1 MADALLSAS
10 LQVLFE
16 RLASPEL
23 INFIRRRNLSKELL
37 NDLRR
42 KFLVVLNVLNDA
54 EAKQFSN
61 DRVRE
66 WLVQVKDVVYDAEDL
81 LDGIATDALRC
92 KIEAAD
98 SQTGR
103 IHQVWNKF
111 SDCVKAPFATQSM
124 ESRVKEMIAKLEAIA
139 QEKVGL
145 GLKEGGGE
153 KLPPRLPSTSL
164 VDESFVYGRDE
175 IKEDMVNCLL
185 SDNARGKEDIDVICI
200 VGMGGTGKTT
210 LVQLLYNNDKV
221 KEHFHLKAWVCV
233 STEFL
238 LIKVTKLILEEI
250 GDRPTSDDNLDL
262 LQRQLKQSLV
272 NKKFLLVLDDV
283 WDVESFDWESWDSLR
298 APLLGA
304 AEGSKIV
311 CSTHRL
317 GGLSP
322 QHCWSLFEKIAFQ
335 DRDSNARLEL
345 EPIGR
350 QIVDKCQGL
359 PLAVKSLG
367 HLMHSKVEKREWED
381 VLNSEIWHLQSR
393 YRILPS
399 LRLSYHH
406 LSLPVKHCF
415 AYCSIFP
422 QDHEFNREELV
433 LLWMAEGLLH
443 PQQDDGR
450 RMEEIG
456 ESYFN
461 ELLAKSF
468 FQKSIRGE
476 KSFCFVM
483 HDLVHELAQHV
494 SGGDFCVR
502 VEDNKVQ
509 KVSEKTRQ
517 FLYFQS
523 DFDRFVTFN
532 KLEAFT
538 KTKSLRTLLDVKQSL
553 CHPLYTLSKRVFEYI
568 PKMRCLRVLSLQ
580 EYEITNLPDWICNL
594 KHLRYLD
601 LSYTLIKKLPESIC
615 CLYNLQMMI
624 FRGCSH
630 LIELPSRMGKLIN
643 LRYLDI
649 SKCYS
654 LKERSSH
661 GISRLKWLQKLP
673 CFIVGQKSGL
683 RIGELR
689 ELSKI
694 RETLHISNVKNVVS
708 VNDALQANMKD
719 KSYLDEL
726 ILDWESE
733 SESELELE
741 SESESELKS
750 ESESESESEWE
761 WESESVIDGG
771 ITQYDATTNDILNQ
785 LQPHP
790 NLKQLSIK
798 NYPGVRFPNWLGDPL
813 VLKLVSL
820 ELRGCG
826 NCSTLPPLG
835 QLTHLKY
842 LQISGMSGVKCV
854 DGEFH
859 GNTSFRSLETLS
871 FEGMLNWEKWLC
883 CGEFPRL
890 RKLSIRWC
898 PKLTGK
904 LPEQL
909 LSLEELVIVNCPQL
923 LMASITVPA
932 IRELKMVDF
941 GKLQLQMPAC
951 DFTTLQPFEIEISG
965 VSRWKQLPMAPHKL
979 SIRKCD
985 SVESL
990 LEEEISQTNIHDLKI
1005 YNCSFSRSL
1014 HKVGL
1019 PTALK
1024 LLSIS
1029 MCLKLEFLLP
1039 ELFRCHLP
1047 VLESLSINGGVIDDS
1062 LSLSLSLGIFPK
1074 LTDFTIDDLKGLEK
1088 LSILT
1093 SEGDPTSLRSLHLG
1107 NCPDLESIE
1116 FPCLN
1121 LKSCWI
1127 SSCSKLRSLAHKH
1140 SSIQKLRLWDCP
1152 ELLFQR
1158 AGLPSN
1164 LCELKFRRCNK
1175 LMPQVDWGLQRLTSL
1190 TRLRMVGGCEGVE
1203 LFPEECLLP
1212 SSLTS
1217 LEIEELPNLKSLD
1230 SGGLQQLTSLLKLK
1244 IINCPELQFSI
1255 GSVLQHLISLTE
1267 LQIDRCPNLQSLTEV
1282 GLQHLTFLKILHI
1295 QNCHELQYMTEL
1307 GLQHLT
1313 FLEIL
1318 HIRNCHELQYLTEV
1332 GLQHLTSLETLR
1344 IDNCPKLQYLTK
1356 QRLQDSSGLQHLI
1369 SLKTLDII
1377 DCRKLKY
1384 LTKER
1389 LPDSLSFLLVNGCP
1403 LLEKRCQFE
1412 KGKEWSYI
1420 AHVPKIVINHVL
1432 F

>member
-54 EAKQFSN
+54 EVKQFSN
-61 DRVRE
+61 DPVKE
-66 WLVQVKDVVYDAEDL
+66 WLVQAKDIVYGAEDL

-92 KIEAAD
+92 KIEATD
-98 SQTGR
+98 SQTGG

-185 SDNARGKEDIDVICI
+185 SDNARGKEDIDI
-200 VGMGGTGKTT
+200 VVTSRDESVAKTM
-210 LVQLLYNNDKV
+210 
-221 KEHFHLKAWVCV
+221 
-233 STEFL
+233 
-238 LIKVTKLILEEI
+238 
-250 GDRPTSDDNLDL
+250 
-262 LQRQLKQSLV
+262 
-272 NKKFLLVLDDV
+272 
-283 WDVESFDWESWDSLR
+283 R
-298 APLLGA
+298 A
-304 AEGSKIV
+304 V
-311 CSTHRL
+311 RTHRL
-317 GGLSP
+317 GELSP
-322 QHCWSLFEKIAFQ
+322 QHCWSLFVKIAFQ
-335 DRDSNARLEL
+335 DRDSNACLEL

-367 HLMHSKVEKREWED
+367 HLLHSKVEKREWED
-381 VLNSEIWHLQSR
+381 VLNSEIWHLHSR
-393 YRILPS
+393 YGILPS

-494 SGGDFCVR
+494 SGVDFCVR
-502 VEDNKVQ
+502 AEDNKVL
-509 KVSEKTRQ
+509 KVSEKTRH
-517 FLYFQS
+517 FSYIHG
-523 DFDRFVTFN
+523 DFEEFVTFN

-538 KTKSLRTLLDVKQSL
+538 NAKSLRTLLDVKESL
-553 CHPLYTLSKRVFEYI
+553 CHPFYTLSKRVFEDI
-568 PKMRCLRVLSLQ
+568 SKMRYLRVLSLQ
-580 EYEITNLPDWICNL
+580 EYEITNLPDWIGNL

-615 CLYNLQMMI
+615 CLYNLQTLI
-624 FRGCSH
+624 FRGCSD
-630 LIELPSRMGKLIN
+630 LIELPSKMGKLIN

-661 GISRLKWLQKLP
+661 GISQLKCLQKLS

-689 ELSKI
+689 ELLEI
-694 RETLHISNVKNVVS
+694 RETLYISNVNNVVS

-719 KSYLDEL
+719 KN
-726 ILDWESE
+726 
-733 SESELELE
+733 
-741 SESESELKS
+741 
-750 ESESESESEWE
+750 
-761 WESESVIDGG
+761 GG
-771 ITQYDATTNDILNQ
+771 ITQYDATTDDILNQ

-798 NYPGVRFPNWLGDPL
+798 NYPGVRFPNWLGDPS

-871 FEGMLNWEKWLC
+871 FEGMLNWEKWLW

-909 LSLEELVIVNCPQL
+909 LSLEGLVIVNCPQL

-932 IRELKMVDF
+932 VRELKMVDF
-941 GKLQLQMPAC
+941 GKLQ
-951 DFTTLQPFEIEISG
+951 E
-965 VSRWKQLPMAPHKL
+965 
-979 SIRKCD
+979 
-985 SVESL
+985 
-990 LEEEISQTNIHDLKI
+990 
-1005 YNCSFSRSL
+1005 
-1014 HKVGL
+1014 
-1019 PTALK
+1019 
-1024 LLSIS
+1024 
-1029 MCLKLEFLLP
+1029 
-1039 ELFRCHLP
+1039 
-1047 VLESLSINGGVIDDS
+1047 
-1062 LSLSLSLGIFPK
+1062 
-1074 LTDFTIDDLKGLEK
+1074 
-1088 LSILT
+1088 
-1093 SEGDPTSLRSLHLG
+1093 
-1107 NCPDLESIE
+1107 
-1116 FPCLN
+1116 
-1121 LKSCWI
+1121 
-1127 SSCSKLRSLAHKH
+1127 
-1140 SSIQKLRLWDCP
+1140 
-1152 ELLFQR
+1152 
-1158 AGLPSN
+1158 GLPSN
-1164 LCELKFRRCNK
+1164 LCELQFQRCNK
-1175 LMPQVDWGLQRLTSL
+1175 VTPQVDWGLQRLTSL
-1190 TRLRMVGGCEGVE
+1190 THLRMEGGCEGVE
-1203 LFPEECLLP
+1203 LFPKECLLP

-1230 SGGLQQLTSLLKLK
+1230 SGGLQQLTSLLNLK
-1244 IINCPELQFSI
+1244 ITNCPELQFLT
-1255 GSVLQHLISLTE
+1255 GSVLRHLIALKE
-1267 LQIDRCPNLQSLTEV
+1267 LRIDECPRLQSLTEALIHGNLSLRCPDNNSKSVRTRNGHHNKPATEATSGPETWGFGTQSFTATPAASSNISKPPV
-1282 GLQHLTFLKILHI
+1282 GGNNVHLFGDSKKIEGKLAPQPAEWAVSALCNRIQHLHMFLGFHGLLTNVYCSECLNFQVRKIVVSFNIVLSVTLSS
-1295 QNCHELQYMTEL
+1295 CFYFSMYFCL
-1307 GLQHLT
+1307 
-1313 FLEIL
+1313 
-1318 HIRNCHELQYLTEV
+1318 IREN
-1332 GLQHLTSLETLR
+1332 
-1344 IDNCPKLQYLTK
+1344 
-1356 QRLQDSSGLQHLI
+1356 LI
-1369 SLKTLDII
+1369 SYII
-1377 DCRKLKY
+1377 CNCY
-1384 LTKER
+1384 MHA
-1389 LPDSLSFLLVNGCP
+1389 FLIIF
-1403 LLEKRCQFE
+1403 CQEPHFCF
-1412 KGKEWSYI
+1412 
-1420 AHVPKIVINHVL
+1420 N
-1432 F
+1432 

>member
-54 EAKQFSN
+54 EVKQFSN
-61 DRVRE
+61 DPVKE
-66 WLVQVKDVVYDAEDL
+66 WLVQAKDVVYGAEDL

-92 KIEAAD
+92 KIEATD
-98 SQTGR
+98 SQTGG

-145 GLKEGGGE
+145 GLKEGAGE

-238 LIKVTKLILEEI
+238 LIKVTKSILEEI

-262 LQRQLKQSLV
+262 LQRQLKQSLG

-298 APLLGA
+298 TPLLGA

-311 CSTHRL
+311 VTSRDESVAKTMRAVRTHRL
-317 GGLSP
+317 GELSP
-322 QHCWSLFEKIAFQ
+322 QHCWSLFVKIAFQ
-335 DRDSNARLEL
+335 DRDSNACLEL

-367 HLMHSKVEKREWED
+367 HLLHSKVEKREWED
-381 VLNSEIWHLQSR
+381 VLNSEIWHLHSR
-393 YRILPS
+393 YGILPS

-443 PQQDDGR
+443 PQQDDRR

-476 KSFCFVM
+476 KSFCFIM

-494 SGGDFCVR
+494 SGVDFCVR
-502 VEDNKVQ
+502 AEDNKVL
-509 KVSEKTRQ
+509 KVSEKTRH
-517 FLYFQS
+517 FSYIHG
-523 DFDRFVTFN
+523 DFEEFVTFN

-538 KTKSLRTLLDVKQSL
+538 KAKSLRTLLDVKESL
-553 CHPLYTLSKRVFEYI
+553 CHPFYTLSKRVFEDI
-568 PKMRCLRVLSLQ
+568 SKMRYLRVLSLQ
-580 EYEITNLPDWICNL
+580 EYEITNLPDWIGNL

-615 CLYNLQMMI
+615 CLYNLQTLI
-624 FRGCSH
+624 FRGCSD
-630 LIELPSRMGKLIN
+630 LIELPSKMGKLIN

-661 GISRLKWLQKLP
+661 GISQLKCLQKLP

-689 ELSKI
+689 ELLEI
-694 RETLHISNVKNVVS
+694 RETLYISNVNNVVS

-726 ILDWESE
+726 ILDWELEWE

-741 SESESELKS
+741 SESESES
-750 ESESESESEWE
+750 EL
-761 WESESVIDGG
+761 VIDGG
-771 ITQYDATTNDILNQ
+771 ITQYDATTDDILNQ

-798 NYPGVRFPNWLGDPL
+798 NYPGVRFPNWLGDPS

-835 QLTHLKY
+835 HLTHLKY

-871 FEGMLNWEKWLC
+871 FEGMLNWEKWLW

-909 LSLEELVIVNCPQL
+909 LSLEGLVIVNCPQL

-932 IRELKMVDF
+932 VRELKMVDF
-941 GKLQLQMPAC
+941 GKLQLQLPAC

-985 SVESL
+985 LVESL
-990 LEEEISQTNIHDLKI
+990 LEEEISQTNIHDLNI
-1005 YNCSFSRSL
+1005 RDCCFSRSL
-1014 HKVGL
+1014 YKVGL
-1019 PTALK
+1019 PTTLK

-1029 MCLKLEFLLP
+1029 RCSKLEFLLL

-1047 VLESLSINGGVIDDS
+1047 VLESLCIRRGVIGDS

-1074 LTDFTIDDLKGLEK
+1074 LTDFTIHGLKGLEK
-1088 LSILT
+1088 LSILI
-1093 SEGDPTSLRSLHLG
+1093 SEGEPTSLRSLYLAK
-1107 NCPDLESIE
+1107 CPDLESIKL
-1116 FPCLN
+1116 PGLN
-1121 LKSCWI
+1121 LKSCRI
-1127 SSCSKLRSLAHKH
+1127 SSCSKLRSLAHTH
-1140 SSIQKLRLWDCP
+1140 SSIQELDLWDCP

-1158 AGLPSN
+1158 EGLPSN
-1164 LCELKFRRCNK
+1164 LCELQFQRCNK
-1175 LMPQVDWGLQRLTSL
+1175 VTPQVDWGLQRLTSL
-1190 TRLRMVGGCEGVE
+1190 TRLRMEGGCEGVE
-1203 LFPEECLLP
+1203 LFPKECLLP

-1230 SGGLQQLTSLLKLK
+1230 SGGLQQLTSLLNLK
-1244 IINCPELQFSI
+1244 ITNCPELQFLT
-1255 GSVLQHLISLTE
+1255 GSVLRHLIALKE
-1267 LQIDRCPNLQSLTEV
+1267 LRIDECPRLQSLTEV
-1282 GLQHLTFLKILHI
+1282 GLQHLTFLEVLHI
-1295 QNCHELQYMTEL
+1295 N
-1307 GLQHLT
+1307 
-1313 FLEIL
+1313 
-1318 HIRNCHELQYLTEV
+1318 RCHELQYLTEV
-1332 GLQHLTSLETLR
+1332 GFQHLTSLETLH
-1344 IDNCPKLQYLTK
+1344 IYNCPKLQYLTK

-1369 SLKTLDII
+1369 SLKQFLIRDCPMLQSLTKEGLQHLISLKTLVIR

-1389 LPDSLSFLLVNGCP
+1389 LPDSLSFLRLSGCP
-1403 LLEKRCQFE
+1403 LLETRCQFE
-1412 KGKEWSYI
+1412 KGKEWRYI
-1420 AHVPKIVINHVL
+1420 AHVPKIVINGVL

>member
-54 EAKQFSN
+54 EVKQFSN
-61 DRVRE
+61 DPVKE
-66 WLVQVKDVVYDAEDL
+66 WLVQAKDIVYGAEDL

-92 KIEAAD
+92 KIEATD
-98 SQTGR
+98 SQTGG

-238 LIKVTKLILEEI
+238 LIKVTKSILEEI

-298 APLLGA
+298 TPLLGA

-311 CSTHRL
+311 VTSRDESVAKTMRAVRTHRL
-317 GGLSP
+317 GELSP
-322 QHCWSLFEKIAFQ
+322 QHCWSLFVKIAFQ
-335 DRDSNARLEL
+335 DRDSNACLEL

-367 HLMHSKVEKREWED
+367 HLLHSKVEKREWED
-381 VLNSEIWHLQSR
+381 VLNSEIWHLHSR
-393 YRILPS
+393 YGILPS

-450 RMEEIG
+450 RMEEI
-456 ESYFN
+456 
-461 ELLAKSF
+461 
-468 FQKSIRGE
+468 
-476 KSFCFVM
+476 
-483 HDLVHELAQHV
+483 VHELAQHV
-494 SGGDFCVR
+494 SGVDF
-502 VEDNKVQ
+502 
-509 KVSEKTRQ
+509 VSERKT
-517 FLYFQS
+517 
-523 DFDRFVTFN
+523 
-532 KLEAFT
+532 
-538 KTKSLRTLLDVKQSL
+538 
-553 CHPLYTLSKRVFEYI
+553 I
-568 PKMRCLRVLSLQ
+568 
-580 EYEITNLPDWICNL
+580 
-594 KHLRYLD
+594 
-601 LSYTLIKKLPESIC
+601 
-615 CLYNLQMMI
+615 
-624 FRGCSH
+624 
-630 LIELPSRMGKLIN
+630 
-643 LRYLDI
+643 
-649 SKCYS
+649 
-654 LKERSSH
+654 RSSH
-661 GISRLKWLQKLP
+661 GISQLKCLQKLS

-689 ELSKI
+689 ELLEI
-694 RETLHISNVKNVVS
+694 RETLYISNVNNVVS

-726 ILDWESE
+726 ILDWELE
-733 SESELELE
+733 WEWESELELE
-741 SESESELKS
+741 SESESES
-750 ESESESESEWE
+750 EL
-761 WESESVIDGG
+761 VIDGG
-771 ITQYDATTNDILNQ
+771 ITQYDATTDDILNQ

-798 NYPGVRFPNWLGDPL
+798 NYPGVRFPNWLGDPS

-871 FEGMLNWEKWLC
+871 FEGMLNWEKWLW

-909 LSLEELVIVNCPQL
+909 LSLEGLVIVNCPQL

-932 IRELKMVDF
+932 VRELKMVDF

-990 LEEEISQTNIHDLKI
+990 LEEEISQTNIHDLNI
-1005 YNCSFSRSL
+1005 RDCCFSRSL
-1014 HKVGL
+1014 YKVGL
-1019 PTALK
+1019 PTTLK
-1024 LLSIS
+1024 SLSIS
-1029 MCLKLEFLLP
+1029 RCSKLEFLLL

-1047 VLESLSINGGVIDDS
+1047 VLESLRIRRGVIGDS

-1074 LTDFTIDDLKGLEK
+1074 LTDFTIHGLKGLEK
-1088 LSILT
+1088 LSILI
-1093 SEGDPTSLRSLHLG
+1093 SEGEPTSLRSLYLAK
-1107 NCPDLESIE
+1107 CPDLESIKL
-1116 FPCLN
+1116 PGLN
-1121 LKSCWI
+1121 LKSCRI
-1127 SSCSKLRSLAHKH
+1127 SSCSKLRSLAHTH
-1140 SSIQKLRLWDCP
+1140 SSIQELDLWDCP

-1158 AGLPSN
+1158 EGLPSN
-1164 LCELKFRRCNK
+1164 LCELQFQRCNK
-1175 LMPQVDWGLQRLTSL
+1175 VTPQVDWGLQRLTSL
-1190 TRLRMVGGCEGVE
+1190 THLRMEGGCEGVE
-1203 LFPEECLLP
+1203 LFPKECLLP

-1230 SGGLQQLTSLLKLK
+1230 SGGLQQLTSLLNLK
-1244 IINCPELQFSI
+1244 ITNCPELQFLT
-1255 GSVLQHLISLTE
+1255 GSVLRHLIALKE
-1267 LQIDRCPNLQSLTEV
+1267 LRIDECPRLQSLTEV
-1282 GLQHLTFLKILHI
+1282 GLQHLTFLEVLHI
-1295 QNCHELQYMTEL
+1295 N
-1307 GLQHLT
+1307 
-1313 FLEIL
+1313 
-1318 HIRNCHELQYLTEV
+1318 RCHELQYLTEV
-1332 GLQHLTSLETLR
+1332 GFQHLTSLETLH
-1344 IDNCPKLQYLTK
+1344 IYNCPKLQYLTK

-1369 SLKTLDII
+1369 SLKKFLIRDCPMLQSLTKEGLQHLISLKTLVIR

-1389 LPDSLSFLLVNGCP
+1389 LPDSLSFLRLSGCP
-1403 LLEKRCQFE
+1403 LLETRCQFE
-1412 KGKEWSYI
+1412 KGKEWRYI
-1420 AHVPKIVINHVL
+1420 AHVPKIVINGVL